1 MLGRTYDGEVCSMA
15 RALEVV
21 GERWT
26 LLIVRDALFAG
37 ATRFV
42 DFQRGLGIATN
53 ILTTRLEHLVGMG
66 VMERRRAAERG
77 AEEYH
82 LTDSGRDLVTAVVA
96 LTEWGDRWRAPAGP
110 PILYRHGG
118 CGGAVH
124 AQAVCATCG
133 PVGAA
138 AVAAE
143 PGPGMPLAH
152 LEGKR
157 ARRAGRAG
165 GAG

>member
-1 MLGRTYDGEVCSMA
+1 MA

-37 ATRFV
+37 ATRFG
-42 DFQRGLGIATN
+42 DFQRGLGVATN
-53 ILTTRLEHLVGMG
+53 VLTARLEHLVAMG
-66 VMERRRAAERG
+66 VMERGPAGDRG

-82 LTDSGRDLVTAVVA
+82 LTDSGRELVSAVVA
-96 LTEWGDRWRAPAGP
+96 LTEWGDRWRAPDGP

-118 CGGAVH
+118 CGGGVH
-124 AQAVCATCG
+124 VQAVCETCG
-133 PVGAA
+133 PVGGED
-138 AVAAE
+138 VAAE

-165 GAG
+165 PDARR

>member
-1 MLGRTYDGEVCSMA
+1 MA

-26 LLIVRDALFAG
+26 LLILRDALFAG
-37 ATRFV
+37 ATRFG
-42 DFQRGLGIATN
+42 DFQRGLGVATN
-53 ILTTRLEHLVGMG
+53 VLTARLEHLVAMG
-66 VMERRRAAERG
+66 VMARRPAGERG

-96 LTEWGDRWRAPAGP
+96 LTEWGDRWRAPDGP
-110 PILYRHGG
+110 PILYRHHG
-118 CGGAVH
+118 CGGTVH
-124 AQAVCATCG
+124 VQAECTTCG
-133 PVGAA
+133 PVGAGD
-138 AVAAE
+138 VGAE

-157 ARRAGRAG
+157 ARRARRAG
-165 GAG
+165 SGAAR

>member
-1 MLGRTYDGEVCSMA
+1 MA

-37 ATRFV
+37 ATRFG
-42 DFQRGLGIATN
+42 DFQRGLGVATN
-53 ILTTRLEHLVGMG
+53 VLTARLEHLVAMG
-66 VMERRRAAERG
+66 VMERRPAGDRG

-82 LTDSGRDLVTAVVA
+82 LTDSGRDLVSAVVA
-96 LTEWGDRWRAPAGP
+96 LTEWGDRWRAPDGP
-110 PILYRHGG
+110 PILYRHRG
-118 CGGAVH
+118 CGRSVH
-124 AQAVCATCG
+124 VQAVCETCG
-133 PVGAA
+133 PVGGEG
-138 AVAAE
+138 VAAE
-143 PGPGMPLAH
+143 PGPGMPLAQ

-165 GAG
+165 PDAPR